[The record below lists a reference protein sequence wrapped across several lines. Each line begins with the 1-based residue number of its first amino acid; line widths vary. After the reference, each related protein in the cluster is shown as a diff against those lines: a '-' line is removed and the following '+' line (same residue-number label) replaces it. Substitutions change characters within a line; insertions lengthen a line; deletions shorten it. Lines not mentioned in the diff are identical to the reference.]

1 MKVAV
6 ILLNW
11 NGRKLMEKFLPS
23 VLKHTP
29 RETAEIIVAD
39 NGSTDGSVA
48 MLRERFPSVRVIVL
62 DRNYGFAE
70 GYNRAIEQVDSDYTV
85 LLNSDV
91 EVTPHWLD
99 APLEAMERDAR
110 IAGVQPK
117 ILSERSR
124 SSFEYAGAAGGWID
138 RYGYPFCRGRVLSA
152 VEEDNGQYDTAADV
166 FWASGACL
174 FVRTE
179 VYRKEGGLD
188 GRFFAHQEEIDLC
201 WRLRARGY
209 RLLCTPQ
216 SVVYHVGGG
225 TLHVESPHKTFLN
238 FRNNLLMI
246 YKNLPDPSLRRV
258 MRRRFALDYLAA
270 IKFVL
275 TGHPKN
281 AWAIVRARNVFR
293 QWKREYA
300 AIRKENLAK
309 TLVDPIPEMMEQSL
323 LLSFYLRGKKKF
335 SDLVPHSSVVR

>member
-6 ILLNW
+6 IILNW

-23 VLKHTP
+23 LLKHTP
-29 RETAEIIVAD
+29 CETAEIIVAD
-39 NGSTDGSVA
+39 NCSTDGSVK
-48 MLRERFPSVRVIVL
+48 MLQERFPSVRVIVL

-99 APLEAMERDAR
+99 APLDAMDRDTR

-117 ILSERSR
+117 ILSERNR
-124 SSFEYAGAAGGWID
+124 SFFEYAGASGGWID
-138 RYGYPFCRGRVLSA
+138 RYGYPFCRGRVLGV
-152 VEEDNGQYDTAADV
+152 VEEDQGQYDTTADV

-174 FVRTE
+174 FVRTD
-179 VYRKEGGLD
+179 VYKKEGGLD
-188 GRFFAHQEEIDLC
+188 SRFFAHQEEIDLC
-201 WRLRARGY
+201 WRLRSRGY
-209 RLLCTPQ
+209 RLLCTPR

-246 YKNLPDPSLRRV
+246 YKNLPDQDLRRV
-258 MRRRFALDYLAA
+258 MRWRFMLDYLAA
-270 IKFVL
+270 IRFVL

-281 AWAIVRARNVFR
+281 AWAIVRARNVFG
-293 QWKREYA
+293 QWKHEYA
-300 AIRKENLAK
+300 AIRKENLEK
-309 TLVDPIPEMMEQSL
+309 THAYPVPEMMKQSL
-323 LLSFYLRGKKKF
+323 LLNFYLRGMKKF
-335 SDLVPHSSVVR
+335 SDLMQPPSSKF

>member
-6 ILLNW
+6 IILNW

-29 RETAEIIVAD
+29 SETAEIIVAD
-39 NGSTDGSVA
+39 NRSTDDSVA
-48 MLRERFPSVRVIVL
+48 MLQARFPSVRVIVL

-70 GYNRAIEQVDSDYTV
+70 GYNRAIEQVDSKYTV

-99 APLEAMERDAR
+99 APLDAMERDAR

-117 ILSERSR
+117 ILSERNR

-138 RYGYPFCRGRVLSA
+138 RYGYPFCRGRVLGI

-174 FVRTE
+174 FVRTD
-179 VYRKEGGLD
+179 VYKQEGGLD
-188 GRFFAHQEEIDLC
+188 RRFFAHQEEIDLC

-258 MRRRFALDYLAA
+258 MRQRFILDYLAA

-293 QWKREYA
+293 QWKREYV

-309 TLVDPIPEMMEQSL
+309 TLVAPIPEMTKQSL

>member
-1 MKVAV
+1 
-6 ILLNW
+6 
-11 NGRKLMEKFLPS
+11 
-23 VLKHTP
+23 
-29 RETAEIIVAD
+29 
-39 NGSTDGSVA
+39 
-48 MLRERFPSVRVIVL
+48 MLQERFPSVRVIVL

-99 APLEAMERDAR
+99 APLDAMDRDTR

-117 ILSERSR
+117 ILSERNR
-124 SSFEYAGAAGGWID
+124 SFFEYAGASGGWID
-138 RYGYPFCRGRVLSA
+138 RYGYPFCRGRVLGV
-152 VEEDNGQYDTAADV
+152 VEEDQGQYDTTADV

-174 FVRTE
+174 FVRTD
-179 VYRKEGGLD
+179 VYKKEGGLD
-188 GRFFAHQEEIDLC
+188 SRFFAHQEEIDLC
-201 WRLRARGY
+201 WRLRSRGY
-209 RLLCTPQ
+209 RLLCTPR

-246 YKNLPDPSLRRV
+246 YKNLPDKSLRRV
-258 MRRRFALDYLAA
+258 MCRRFILDYLAA
-270 IKFVL
+270 TKFVL
-275 TGHPKN
+275 FGHPKN

-293 QWKREYA
+293 QWKRKYA

-323 LLSFYLRGKKKF
+323 LLSFYLKGKKKF
-335 SDLVPHSSVVR
+335 SDLMQPPSSKF

>member
-117 ILSERSR
+117 ILSERNR
-124 SSFEYAGAAGGWID
+124 SSFKYTEAAGGWID
-138 RYGYPFCRGRVLSA
+138 RYGYPFCRGRVLGI

-166 FWASGACL
+166 FLA
-174 FVRTE
+174 FV
-179 VYRKEGGLD
+179 Y
-188 GRFFAHQEEIDLC
+188 
-201 WRLRARGY
+201 
-209 RLLCTPQ
+209 
-216 SVVYHVGGG
+216 
-225 TLHVESPHKTFLN
+225 TLTT
-238 FRNNLLMI
+238 
-246 YKNLPDPSLRRV
+246 LP
-258 MRRRFALDYLAA
+258 
-270 IKFVL
+270 
-275 TGHPKN
+275 T
-281 AWAIVRARNVFR
+281 
-293 QWKREYA
+293 
-300 AIRKENLAK
+300 
-309 TLVDPIPEMMEQSL
+309 
-323 LLSFYLRGKKKF
+323 
-335 SDLVPHSSVVR
+335 